1 MAYVKLTEVV
11 ECMLDAGTKKA
22 NLSIK
27 DMLIRGA
34 LAGAF
39 LGYATSLAVL
49 VIVQTGLGIWGAI
62 VFPVGLVMIVL
73 LGLEL
78 ATGNFAVIPIAV
90 KDGRTRIG
98 RLFHNWF
105 WVLVGNLIGGVGY
118 AFLFVLV
125 ITKLGHVD
133 PINLDQAIKLVA
145 LAEQKTIAYA
155 AIGFGGM
162 ATAFISAMLCNWMV
176 ALGSVIAFT
185 STSTGGKIAAMWLP
199 TMTFFA
205 LGYEHAIVNMF
216 VIPAGMMLGANITFL
231 EWWTWNGIPVI
242 LGNILGGMVFTGLA
256 LYITTRGQR

>member
-1 MAYVKLTEVV
+1 MAYVKLDEVV
-11 ECMLDAGTKKA
+11 ECMLDAGAKKA

-27 DMLIRGA
+27 DMLIRGV

-39 LGYATSLAVL
+39 LGYATSFAVL
-49 VIVQTGLGIWGAI
+49 VAIQTNLGILGAV

-90 KDGRTRIG
+90 KDGRTCMG
-98 RLFHNWF
+98 HLFHNWF

-118 AFLFVLV
+118 ALLFTLV
-125 ITKLGHVD
+125 ITKLGHVNTA
-133 PINLDQAIKLVA
+133 NLDQAIRLIA
-145 LAEQKTIAYA
+145 IAEQKTIAYA
-155 AIGFGGM
+155 AIGFSGII
-162 ATAFISAMLCNWMV
+162 TAFISAILCNWMV

-185 STSTGGKIAAMWLP
+185 STTTGGKIAAIWLP

-216 VIPAGMMLGANITFL
+216 VIPAGMMLGANITIL
-231 EWWTWNGIPVI
+231 EWWIWNGFPVI
-242 LGNILGGMVFTGLA
+242 LGNITGGMIFTGFA
-256 LYITTRGQR
+256 LYITARRKV

>member
-1 MAYVKLTEVV
+1 M
-11 ECMLDAGTKKA
+11 
-22 NLSIK
+22 
-27 DMLIRGA
+27 
-34 LAGAF
+34 
-39 LGYATSLAVL
+39 
-49 VIVQTGLGIWGAI
+49 
-62 VFPVGLVMIVL
+62 
-73 LGLEL
+73 
-78 ATGNFAVIPIAV
+78 
-90 KDGRTRIG
+90 
-98 RLFHNWF
+98 
-105 WVLVGNLIGGVGY
+105 
-118 AFLFVLV
+118 V

>member
-1 MAYVKLTEVV
+1 MAYVKLDEVV
-11 ECMLDAGTKKA
+11 ECMLDAGAKKA

-27 DMLIRGA
+27 NMLIRGA

-49 VIVQTGLGIWGAI
+49 VVVQTNLGIGGAV

-78 ATGNFAVIPIAV
+78 ATGNFAVLPIAV
-90 KDGRTRIG
+90 KDGRTRMG
-98 RLFHNWF
+98 RLFQNWF

-118 AFLFVLV
+118 ALLFVLV
-125 ITKLGHVD
+125 ITKFGHVD
-133 PINLDQAIKLVA
+133 PINLDQAIKLIA
-145 LAEQKTIAYA
+145 IAEQKTIAYA
-155 AIGFGGM
+155 AIGFSGI
-162 ATAFISAMLCNWMV
+162 ATAFISAVLCNWMV

-185 STSTGGKIAAMWLP
+185 STTTGGKIAAMWLP

-216 VIPAGMMLGANITFL
+216 VIPAGMMLGADITIL
-231 EWWTWNGIPVI
+231 EWWTWNGFPVI
-242 LGNILGGMVFTGLA
+242 LGNITGGMIFTGLA
-256 LYITTRGQR
+256 LYITTRK

>member
-1 MAYVKLTEVV
+1 MAYVKLDEVV

-22 NLSIK
+22 NLSIR

-49 VIVQTGLGIWGAI
+49 ATVQTGWGILGAI
-62 VFPVGLVMIVL
+62 LFPVGLVMIVL

-90 KDGRTRIG
+90 KDGRVQLR
-98 RLFHNWF
+98 RLFHNWL
-105 WVLVGNLIGGVGY
+105 WVLGGNLIGGVGY
-118 AFLFVLV
+118 ALLFTIV
-125 ITKLGHVD
+125 ITKFGNID
-133 PINLDQAIKLVA
+133 PVNLDQAIKIVE
-145 LAEQKTIAYA
+145 LAEQKTIAYT
-155 AIGFGGM
+155 AIGASGIV
-162 ATAFISAMLCNWMV
+162 TAFISAMLCNWMV

-185 STSTGGKIAAMWLP
+185 STTTGGKIAAMWLP

-216 VIPAGMMLGANITFL
+216 VIPAGMMLGANITL
-231 EWWTWNGIPVI
+231 VDWWMWNGIPVI
-242 LGNILGGMVFTGLA
+242 LGNIMGGMVFTGFA
-256 LYITTRGQR
+256 LYVTTKK

>member
-27 DMLIRGA
+27 NMLIRGA

-105 WVLVGNLIGGVGY
+105 WVLIGNLIGGVGY
-118 AFLFVLV
+118 ALLFVLV
-125 ITKLGHVD
+125 ITKLGYVD

-155 AIGFGGM
+155 AIGFGEWLQPL
-162 ATAFISAMLCNWMV
+162 SAQCYV
-176 ALGSVIAFT
+176 
-185 STSTGGKIAAMWLP
+185 TGW
-199 TMTFFA
+199 
-205 LGYEHAIVNMF
+205 
-216 VIPAGMMLGANITFL
+216 
-231 EWWTWNGIPVI
+231 
-242 LGNILGGMVFTGLA
+242 
-256 LYITTRGQR
+256 